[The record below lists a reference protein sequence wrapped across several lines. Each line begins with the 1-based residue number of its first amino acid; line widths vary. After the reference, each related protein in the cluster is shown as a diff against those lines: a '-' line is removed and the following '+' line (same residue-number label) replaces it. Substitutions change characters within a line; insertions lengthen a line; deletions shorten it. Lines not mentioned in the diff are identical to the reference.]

1 MGTGRR
7 MGTGTGRGSGTGMGT
22 GIGMSMGTSIGTQGW
37 AQEQGQCW
45 IGMSMGTGTGTRIR
59 LVTGLG
65 TGRGMDWWPV
75 WVGVPSPFLGAP
87 HFQFWGISTHF
98 QLGGWAFPV
107 LGGSQPI
114 SNWDGGSPIPIL
126 WRIPPTSSL
135 PGGCVC
141 GVSPPNREKA
151 ATPTPQHLNPLDLL
165 HRLDALLPPESLLVA
180 DGGDFVGTAAYI
192 VRPRRPLA
200 WLDPGKNHTHPPSP
214 SPRHAVTV
222 AGTHTG
228 DTAGCHLRRSFWH
241 VGSRRRVRTRRQAL
255 PSRRGGTGLRWPMAR
270 AITVPPTMW
279 PHGVCPL
286 PGTRFG
292 SSTVTARWATA

>member
-1 MGTGRR
+1 MGG
-7 MGTGTGRGSGTGMGT
+7 
-22 GIGMSMGTSIGTQGW
+22 GI
-37 AQEQGQCW
+37 
-45 IGMSMGTGTGTRIR
+45 
-59 LVTGLG
+59 
-65 TGRGMDWWPV
+65 P
-75 WVGVPSPFLGAP
+75 AP
-87 HFQFWGISTHF
+87 FWGLPISSF
-98 QLGGWAFPV
+98 
-107 LGGSQPI
+107 GGSQPI
-114 SNWDGGSPIPIL
+114 SNLGGGQSQSLGDPNPFLTETGEPPSPFFGGSH
-126 WRIPPTSSL
+126 PPL
-135 PGGCVC
+135 PCPGVCVC

-192 VRPRRPLA
+192 VHPRRPLA
-200 WLDPGKNHTHPPSP
+200 WLDPGKNRPP

-241 VGSRRRVRTRRQAL
+241 IGSRRRVRARRQAL
-255 PSRRGGTGLRWPMAR
+255 PSRRGGTGLRWPMAT